1 MFPSKCESITHFF
14 PQLYP
19 NFFVLCNILCGTMMF
34 FVLFPSYAFSVI
46 AFSRKCTFFPVIHYS
61 VLHFFKTLIFVFWIL
76 ASSYSSLETSF
87 LVQNKVILLYVCCA
101 NQDMQFAILNIH
113 IGSFFFYHAKDCIQK
128 KGLIKNIENLNFEK
142 KITITLQSNNLLFP
156 KIRKNN
162 VFGRKLIKRRTTC
175 CYLKIYI
182 QCKFKNSYL
191 RKQLNV

>member
-1 MFPSKCESITHFF
+1 MFHSKCESITHFF

-113 IGSFFFYHAKDCIQK
+113 IGSFFFVSRERLHLEKRFNQK
-128 KGLIKNIENLNFEK
+128 Y
-142 KITITLQSNNLLFP
+142 
-156 KIRKNN
+156 R
-162 VFGRKLIKRRTTC
+162 
-175 CYLKIYI
+175 
-182 QCKFKNSYL
+182 KFKF
-191 RKQLNV
+191 RKKNHYHSVVK